1 MSNTTDSHQ
10 RSAGGVRSVF
20 LVGFMGS
27 GKSCVG
33 QALALRLGWPFLDL
47 DQRIEQRAGRTVAQ
61 IFRDEGE
68 PSFRRMEHDELRN
81 VLLNSPHPQVVAL
94 GGGAFAQADNAAL
107 LSAHGVVSVFLDAPA
122 EVLWQRCLDDPQER
136 PLRQTFEQ
144 FEALYRGRRVHYLK
158 ATRRIDSA
166 NQGVE
171 QIASDLAAQVQAG
184 EFSGREPGQE
194 KMR

>member
-10 RSAGGVRSVF
+10 RSAGSVRSVF

-47 DQRIEQRAGRTVAQ
+47 DQQIEQRAGRTVAQ
-61 IFRDEGE
+61 IFREEGE

-81 VLLNSPHPQVVAL
+81 VLLISSHPQVVAL
-94 GGGAFAQADNAAL
+94 GGGAFAEAENAAL
-107 LSAHGVVSVFLDAPA
+107 LAAHGVSTVFLDAPA

-136 PLRQTFEQ
+136 PLRQSFEQ

-166 NQGVE
+166 NQSVE
-171 QIASDLAAQVQAG
+171 RIASDLAAQVQAG

>member
-1 MSNTTDSHQ
+1 
-10 RSAGGVRSVF
+10 
-20 LVGFMGS
+20 MGS

-61 IFRDEGE
+61 IFREEGE

-81 VLLNSPHPQVVAL
+81 LLSNSTYPQVVAL
-94 GGGAFAQADNAAL
+94 GGGAFAQAENAAL
-107 LSAHGVVSVFLDAPA
+107 LNSHGVTSVFLDAPA
-122 EVLWQRCLDDPQER
+122 EVLWKRCLEDPQER

-144 FEALYRGRRVHYLK
+144 FEALYRGRRAQYLN
-158 ATRRIDSA
+158 ATRRVDSA
-166 NQGVE
+166 NQSVE
-171 QIASDLAAQVQAG
+171 QIASELARQVQAG
-184 EFSGREPGQE
+184 EDSPHEPGQE

>member
-1 MSNTTDSHQ
+1 
-10 RSAGGVRSVF
+10 
-20 LVGFMGS
+20 MGS

-33 QALALRLGWPFLDL
+33 RALARRLGWPFLDL

-61 IFRDEGE
+61 IFREEGE

-94 GGGAFAQADNAAL
+94 GGGAFAQAENAAL
-107 LSAHGVVSVFLDAPA
+107 LAAHGADSVFLDAPA

-144 FEALYRGRRVHYLK
+144 FDALYRARRPHYLS
-158 ATRRIDSA
+158 ATRCIDSA
-166 NQGVE
+166 NQSVE
-171 QIASDLAAQVQAG
+171 QIASELASLVQAG
-184 EFSGREPGQE
+184 EYSGKQPGQE
-194 KMR
+194 NMR